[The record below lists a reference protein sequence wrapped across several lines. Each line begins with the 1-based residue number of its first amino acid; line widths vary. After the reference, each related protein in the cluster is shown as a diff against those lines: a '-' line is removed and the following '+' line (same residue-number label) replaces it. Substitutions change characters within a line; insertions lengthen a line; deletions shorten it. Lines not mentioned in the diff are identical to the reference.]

1 MAMKFN
7 NKGFGLVGILLVIVA
22 IVAIGAGGWVV
33 YHHEHK
39 AKPVSTV
46 TATAKVKT
54 ASTKKQT
61 SSPKKT
67 VTQPANPYAGWK
79 SYTSTVGGLSF
90 QYPSTWS
97 LAEYTNHVGST
108 PVYDVN
114 LAEPVGSNP
123 NINNFQ
129 LYFEV
134 ASSTSS
140 LTPGGQLSNGSTTK
154 LSNGLFAWQ
163 ENESA
168 NYNTCGQ
175 GVATCPFLSLAT
187 NEGFYA
193 QLASGYYV
201 TATGGFEMGQN
212 NTTTYSYQQQVTSP
226 EWIEGEGILASINI

>member
-1 MAMKFN
+1 MTIRLTD
-7 NKGFGLVGILLVIVA
+7 KGFGLTSTLLAIVV

-33 YHHEHK
+33 YRHEHK
-39 AKPVSTV
+39 AKPISTV
-46 TATAKVKT
+46 KAAVT
-54 ASTKKQT
+54 TKKQT
-61 SSPKKT
+61 GSPKKT

-97 LAEYTNHVGST
+97 LAEYTEHVGST

-129 LYFEV
+129 LSFEI
-134 ASSTSS
+134 APSTSS
-140 LTPGGQLSNGSTTK
+140 LRPGGQLSNGSTTK
-154 LSNGLFAWQ
+154 LSNGLLAWQ
-163 ENESA
+163 ENQSA
-168 NYNTCGQ
+168 NYTCAQ

-226 EWIEGEGILASINI
+226 EWIEGEDILASINI